1 MLRLL
6 SYKQR
11 TSCSNDKK
19 QFVLFVE
26 HDPLIDA
33 TGLRPAE
40 FICSN
45 YLYSE
50 LTDRRFPRRK
60 LVESHIRFI
69 DQSDPR

>member
-1 MLRLL
+1 MT
-6 SYKQR
+6 K
-11 TSCSNDKK
+11 SN
-19 QFVLFVE
+19 LFYLWNMT
-26 HDPLIDA
+26 PLIDA

-40 FICSN
+40 FICGN